1 MKGGEPSQ
9 LRSDEMSDDQK
20 KAIRDK
26 IGGIFD
32 KMLDRYEEHMH
43 LRIMRSW
50 CMVDGEERRHRLRAV
65 QDLSVELH
73 KIRVVSIQATGLGE
87 QIIGDVIEGDWKNA
101 ERMSDDLAA
110 SCGADPKLWESFI
123 LLVRTSAAES
133 RRLARGV
140 RPEGN

>member
-1 MKGGEPSQ
+1 MEDS
-9 LRSDEMSDDQK
+9 K
-20 KAIRDK
+20 KK
-26 IGGIFD
+26 IAGIFD

-50 CMVDGEERRHRLRAV
+50 CMIDREERKHRLRTV

-73 KIRVVSIQATGLGE
+73 RIRQVSIQATAIGE
-87 QIIGDVIEGDWKNA
+87 GIISDIIEGDWKGA
-101 ERMSDDLAA
+101 ELMASDLAA
-110 SCGADPKLWESFI
+110 SCGADPKLWESFV
-123 LLVRTSAAES
+123 LLVQTAAAES

>member
-1 MKGGEPSQ
+1 MN
-9 LRSDEMSDDQK
+9 DEMSDDQK

-43 LRIMRSW
+43 ERIMRSW
-50 CMVDGEERRHRLRAV
+50 CMVDGEERRHRLRTV

-73 KIRVVSIQATGLGE
+73 QIRAVSIQATGLGE
-87 QIIGDVIEGDWKNA
+87 QIIGDVVEGDWKNA
-101 ERMSDDLAA
+101 ERMVEDLAA
-110 SCGADPKLWESFI
+110 SCGADPKLWEGFV
-123 LLVRTSAAES
+123 LLVRTASAES
-133 RRLARGV
+133 KRLARGV